1 MNFQKLNLF
10 FVVLLY
16 FRMAPEVIACD
27 EQPDATYD
35 NRVCLSPTSSVHCS
49 FVKWK
54 RVAVLSSFFC

>member
-35 NRVCLSPTSSVHCS
+35 NRVCFLCS
-49 FVKWK
+49 FI
-54 RVAVLSSFFC
+54 FFCFVFFFSLFVISLFLA

>member
-1 MNFQKLNLF
+1 MSFQETELNLF

-35 NRVCLSPTSSVHCS
+35 NRVCFH
-49 FVKWK
+49 
-54 RVAVLSSFFC
+54 RVSIVLLFSRREL